1 MIPHPL
7 IHDAH
12 GWTQAARRQ
21 LLHLVATDACA
32 AHTAVDGVPWTWQ
45 ETPEGVALRCEGQ
58 HAFTITYA
66 ELAAQEAR
74 VDAGGRP

>member
-21 LLHLVATDACA
+21 LLHLIATDACA
-32 AHTAVDGVPWTWQ
+32 VHTAEDGVPWTWQ
-45 ETPEGVALRCEGQ
+45 ETAAGVVLRCNGAV
-58 HAFTITYA
+58 AFTITYA
-66 ELAAQEAR
+66 ELAAHEAR
-74 VDAGGRP
+74 IDAGGTP